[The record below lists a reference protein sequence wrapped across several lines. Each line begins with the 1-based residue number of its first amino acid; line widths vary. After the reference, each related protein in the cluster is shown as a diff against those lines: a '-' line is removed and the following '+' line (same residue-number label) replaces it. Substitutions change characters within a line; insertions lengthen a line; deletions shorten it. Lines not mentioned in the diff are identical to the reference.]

1 MNCFAHLMGIKQRTM
16 GRVMRWAA
24 RHGGVAQFHHPTGA
38 VGHVAGWIM
47 GRRSSNVAR
56 NRWAVRLLDVQPTD
70 RVIELGCGPGVAIGA
85 IATRATRG
93 LVVGVDHSQVM
104 IRQARRRNRAAV
116 RAGRVRLIHTPVESL
131 STSDGPFNAA
141 LAVNTVGMWP
151 DPVARLRELARLL
164 RPGGRI
170 ALVSQPRCPGATA
183 ATSAAAAAELAG
195 LLPEAGFEHL
205 RTEILDLDPP
215 VACVL
220 GQVEA
225 IDDAERVAR
234 PAVDGQPR

>member
-1 MNCFAHLMGIKQRTM
+1 MKIKERVL
-16 GRVMRWAA
+16 GRMLRWWGP
-24 RHGGVAQFHHPTGA
+24 RGGLAQFHQPTGA

-56 NRWAVRLLDVQPTD
+56 NRWAVRLLDIRPTD
-70 RVIELGCGPGVAIGA
+70 HVIELGCGPGVAIAA

-104 IRQARRRNRAAV
+104 IRQARRRNSAAI
-116 RAGRVRLIHTPVESL
+116 RAGRIRLMHTPVESL
-131 STSDGPFNAA
+131 SISDGLFDAA

-151 DPVARLRELARLL
+151 APIARLRELARLL

-183 ATSAAAAAELAG
+183 ATSAAAATELAD
-195 LLPEAGFEHL
+195 LLTEAGFEHL

-215 VACVL
+215 AACVL
-220 GQVEA
+220 GHLA
-225 IDDAERVAR
+225 PAR
-234 PAVDGQPR
+234 P